1 MGNPVNTY
9 LSFLKICIFCTFHIE
24 LGHPV
29 SSDCTFHIEVGH
41 FVSSDCTFHIE
52 LGHPVSS
59 DCTFNIELKTADM
72 ENICVIVNIQV
83 IRLIIYP

>member
-1 MGNPVNTY
+1 MGNPVYTY
-9 LSFLKICIFCTFHIE
+9 LSTFLKICIFCTFHIE

-29 SSDCTFHIEVGH
+29 SSDCTFHIE
-41 FVSSDCTFHIE
+41 

-59 DCTFNIELKTADM
+59 NCTFNIELKTADM

-83 IRLIIYP
+83 IRLLIYP